1 MADSTS
7 GPHLRPVPDT
17 DPDDVPVAPV
27 AVDNPAL
34 PDPKVRVEKRKP
46 VLAGWLTNRRDFLAT
61 ARHTGANVGYA
72 ALYHGVRVPV
82 YAGRLASWLPG
93 ARAGSSRRRTGG
105 CGTARPL
112 LAGVRRPYGGR

>member
-82 YAGRLASWLPG
+82 YAGRLASWSPG
-93 ARAGSSRRRTGG
+93 RVPVRRGDEPVGVGPRG
-105 CGTARPL
+105 RS